1 MSLQL
6 RFGGRHLI
14 LVAAVVHVDLQR
26 VTIEM
31 DHFDRG
37 TPNTYLGVGWT
48 DFWVSMCVGL
58 SM

>member
-1 MSLQL
+1 M
-6 RFGGRHLI
+6 I

-31 DHFDRG
+31 DYFDRG
-37 TPNTYLGVGWT
+37 TPNTYLGVGWI
-48 DFWVSMCVGL
+48 DFCVSMCVGL